1 MRPQMLVVALAGLS
15 MATAAAAAE
24 PAKAPV
30 RKADQPAETAAPVV
44 AAAAVVADAGEQA
57 ASDPQATPPAKQRRA
72 RVTTCRCGDQ
82 NPSD

>member
-1 MRPQMLVVALAGLS
+1 MIAIAITSAVAG
-15 MATAAAAAE
+15 AAE

-30 RKADQPAETAAPVV
+30 QKAQQPADNPPVLVASATAVPIAQALPQENAVDPGKPV
-44 AAAAVVADAGEQA
+44 
-57 ASDPQATPPAKQRRA
+57 RHA